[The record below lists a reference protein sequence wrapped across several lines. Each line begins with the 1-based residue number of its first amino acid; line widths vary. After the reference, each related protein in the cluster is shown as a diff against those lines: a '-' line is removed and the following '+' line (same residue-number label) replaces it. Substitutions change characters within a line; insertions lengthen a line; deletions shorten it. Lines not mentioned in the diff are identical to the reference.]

1 MIISFGIVIVALNG
15 RHWGSSALN
24 LFMKWWSFLSFL
36 KCCWL
41 SRNRTKQCYTE
52 MEQLALSF
60 FTFDSINTR
69 EGMKRGSL
77 TKGRYIWNAVF
88 YYVLKFIPR
97 PNFYGVLSLYDKMK
111 LVSIHKN
118 RVKKRKKANLSF
130 AQFLCNHH
138 LFGHFTLTLW
148 RKRTLSSVYFNP
160 FLPIIP
166 YLLLYV
172 LFDSILHAAV
182 QKRNWSS
189 FQDRREEEGVKLKE
203 DFTSHCFNRS
213 RDQSH
218 K

>member
-1 MIISFGIVIVALNG
+1 
-15 RHWGSSALN
+15 
-24 LFMKWWSFLSFL
+24 MKWWSFLSFL

-97 PNFYGVLSLYDKMK
+97 PNFYCVLSLYDKMK
-111 LVSIHKN
+111 LVSIHEK

-166 YLLLYV
+166 YLLLCT
-172 LFDSILHAAV
+172 IRLHIACSSSKEKLV
-182 QKRNWSS
+182 FISRSKRG
-189 FQDRREEEGVKLKE
+189 RRGEIEGGFYKPLL
-203 DFTSHCFNRS
+203 
-213 RDQSH
+213 
-218 K
+218 